1 MSALHKEK
9 MMIIDAQVHLWTG
22 ERPDRPWP
30 EDGQKRAHLKTPMLY
45 EDMIREM
52 DAAGVDHVIIVPP
65 SWEGDRNDYALEAAQ
80 AHPNRF
86 AVMGRLCLED
96 PASRAF
102 IPRWRQHAAM
112 LGVRVNFSDNKLR
125 WLSDG
130 TADWL
135 WPELE
140 KAGLPVMVH
149 CPGQQQKIAAVAT
162 AHPHLRIIVDHMNL
176 STRLPLDSIP
186 EAISATSQL
195 ARFENIS
202 VKLSSVPVYSREA
215 FPYRNMDHH
224 LRHLLDSFGAH
235 RCHWGS
241 DLSHGKGKIKYQDYV
256 RHFTEG
262 TFFHNEEERRQV
274 LGVSLQKI
282 LNWPRPHS

>member
-1 MSALHKEK
+1 
-9 MMIIDAQVHLWTG
+9 MIIDAQVHLWTG

-30 EDGQKRAHLKTPMLY
+30 ADGQKRAHVKTPMLY
-45 EDMIREM
+45 EHMLLEM
-52 DAAGVDHVIIVPP
+52 DAASVDHVIIVPP
-65 SWEGDRNDYALEAAQ
+65 SWEGDRNDYALEAAV
-80 AHPNRF
+80 AHPDRF

-96 PASRAF
+96 PASRLL
-102 IPRWRQHAAM
+102 IPQWRTHPAL
-112 LGVRVNFSDNKLR
+112 LGVRVNFSDSKLR

-135 WPELE
+135 WPALE
-140 KAGLPVMVH
+140 KEGLPVMIH
-149 CPGQQQKIAAVAT
+149 CPGQQEKIAAIAES
-162 AHPHLRIIVDHMNL
+162 HPHLTIIVDHMNL
-176 STRLPLDSIP
+176 STRLPVDAIPDSVR
-186 EAISATSQL
+186 ATAQL

-224 LRHLLDSFGAH
+224 LRHLLDSFGAQ

-262 TFFHNEEERRQV
+262 AFFHTEEERRLV
-274 LGVSLQKI
+274 LGASLQKV
-282 LNWPRPHS
+282 LNWPQAHS